1 MLLTLKQNSK
11 KYVYDFPGGSD
22 GNASAY
28 SVGDPASTPGSGRSP
43 KGNGNPLQYSCPPHP
58 KKGAQRNIWVSPVAQ
73 TVKCLSAMR
82 ETWVL
87 PRVGK
92 IPGEGYGNPLSYS
105 SLENSMD

>member
-1 MLLTLKQNSK
+1 MFMTSLVAQTVTRLPTVRETRLRPLGQEDLL
-11 KYVYDFPGGSD
+11 
-22 GNASAY
+22 
-28 SVGDPASTPGSGRSP
+28 
-43 KGNGNPLQYSCPPHP
+43 KGMATHSSILAPPHP

-105 SLENSMD
+105 CLENSMD